1 MLRQPP
7 ISTRTVPL
15 VPYTTLIRSPLLQSC
30 TPRDEALLL
39 ERFQPRALPE
49 LNEMKSSR
57 LKPLPQKPIPWTGWH
72 RCLGRP
78 GDPGRA
84 LAPGLVQEAQE
95 LGARARILA
104 EAAEHLRRHHAH
116 PALVDAARGHAF
128 VGGLDHHAD
137 AAWLEHAFD
146 HRGDLRGHL
155 FLHLEA
161 ARIGFDH
168 ARKLADAHHLAVG
181 QVAAVGLA
189 ADRRPVVFAEIGRA
203 SGRERVCQSVYN

>member
-1 MLRQPP
+1 MICRAWLASSAHAGDPFVRRGP
-7 ISTRTVPL
+7 RL
-15 VPYTTLIRSPLLQSC
+15 CRS
-30 TPRDEALLL
+30 RGAVA
-39 ERFQPRALPE
+39 R
-49 LNEMKSSR
+49 SR
-57 LKPLPQKPIPWTGWH
+57 LP
-72 RCLGRP
+72 
-78 GDPGRA
+78 
-84 LAPGLVQEAQE
+84 PGLVQEAQE

-146 HRGDLRGHL
+146 RRGDLRGHL

-168 ARKLADAHHLAVG
+168 ARELADAHPLAVG
-181 QVAAVGLA
+181 QVADVGLA
-189 ADRRPVVFAEIGRA
+189 DDRSEEHTAEL
-203 SGRERVCQSVYN
+203 QSLKRITYAAFSL